1 MSESPDHRAME
12 HLMTDR
18 NMSTEVLGFL
28 RTDLLFLVKCL
39 EGRLGEGRVT
49 EAAPQAAAFIRAAL
63 AVPTL
68 LPAPGGPLPRLLG
81 GRPPT
86 PEEAT
91 VIDQERADKGDDVPA
106 LILTDSERRMIEKQR
121 AHAERNRGDE
131 NGDEGLPS

>member
-1 MSESPDHRAME
+1 MSESADHRAME

-28 RTDLLFLVKCL
+28 RTDLLFLVRCL
-39 EGRLGEGRVT
+39 EGALGEGRVT

-68 LPAPGGPLPRLLG
+68 LPAPGDPLPRLLG

-86 PEEAT
+86 PDEAT
-91 VIDQERADKGDDVPA
+91 VIQQERGM
-106 LILTDSERRMIEKQR
+106 LLSEREAQQIQQERVRE
-121 AHAERNRGDE
+121 ARNRGDDE
-131 NGDEGLPS
+131 EDGNGGIPT

>member
-68 LPAPGGPLPRLLG
+68 LPAPGGPLPRLL
-81 GRPPT
+81 RELPPF
-86 PEEAT
+86 
-91 VIDQERADKGDDVPA
+91 ERHIPPADGAPMV
-106 LILTDSERRMIEKQR
+106 LTEDERRMIEKQR
-121 AHAERNRGDE
+121 AHAERNRGDD